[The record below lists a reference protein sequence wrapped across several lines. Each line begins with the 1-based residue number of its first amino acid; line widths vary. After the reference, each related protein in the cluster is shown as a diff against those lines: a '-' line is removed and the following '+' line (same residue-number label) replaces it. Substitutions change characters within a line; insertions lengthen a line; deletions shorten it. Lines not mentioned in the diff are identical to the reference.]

1 MLKKPLF
8 AVLLISSLAACAQ
21 GPKSAFGSEPLDKLT
36 QMYAEAYDRRKEIR
50 LDGKKYRIYNNYVTF
65 GVGKAYNSAWK
76 QLLLATAADFNFHI
90 RKTHFQLG
98 GFLQGQNFYTRQ
110 QVQLHLAAGYRKESY
125 QYFWA
130 AYGGVSYSE
139 GYYPLTLKTAGGK
152 DTLTYPLM
160 RVPGLHAAVQLFYKL
175 RFDYGVGLTL
185 FGDVN
190 ERQTTAGARVEL
202 FFSGAYRGTVVRKD
216 ED

>member
-1 MLKKPLF
+1 MLVTTLGAP
-8 AVLLISSLAACAQ
+8 AQ
-21 GPKSAFGSEPLDKLT
+21 GPGSAFGKEPDDRLK
-36 QMYAEAYDRRKEIR
+36 QMYAEPYDRKREIR

-76 QLLLATAADFNFHI
+76 QLFLATAADFNFHI
-90 RKTHFQLG
+90 AKAHFQLG

-110 QVQLHLAAGYRKESY
+110 QVQLHLGGGYRRESY

-130 AYGGVSYSE
+130 AFGGLSYTN
-139 GYYPLTLKTAGGK
+139 GYYPFTLKTMGGS
-152 DTLTYPLM
+152 DSLIHPVM
-160 RVPGLHAAVQLFYKL
+160 SVPGLYAAVQLFYKL
-175 RFDYGVGLTL
+175 RFDYGIGLTV

-190 ERQTTAGARVEL
+190 QLQSTVGARIEL